1 MYTARE
7 SRIECYDGP
16 GSGMTFD
23 LTDAIHGGSM
33 FLLPFERLP
42 RAFRCDEVKRYYDI
56 LDKKRLSLFLK
67 RVTDI
72 VLALLLLIFL
82 LLPMAVIAVIIKAT
96 SKGPVL
102 YKQVRVTTY
111 NRRFKIWKF
120 RTMTVGADQKG
131 ALVTSA
137 NDSRITGVGKTLRKF
152 RLDELPQIFHVLSG
166 KMSFVGTRPEV
177 PKFVERY
184 TPEMMATL
192 LMPAGI
198 TSLASIRF
206 KDEDA
211 MIGDVSDPDEVDR
224 IYVEQI
230 LPKKMEYNLKYIS
243 RFGFRRDIYLMLST
257 VRHVVE

>member
-1 MYTARE
+1 M
-7 SRIECYDGP
+7 I
-16 GSGMTFD
+16 
-23 LTDAIHGGSM
+23 
-33 FLLPFERLP
+33 LLPFEKLP
-42 RAFRCDEVKRYYDI
+42 RKLQCDEVKKYYDI
-56 LDKKRLSLFLK
+56 LDKKRPSLVMKRVMDIILSLIM
-67 RVTDI
+67 I
-72 VLALLLLIFL
+72 VLLI
-82 LLPMAVIAVIIKAT
+82 LPMAVIAIIIKLT

-102 YKQVRVTTY
+102 YKQVRVTTN

-137 NDSRITGVGKTLRKF
+137 NDNRVTGIGKTLRKF
-152 RLDELPQIFHVLSG
+152 RLDELPQVFHVLSG

-177 PKFVERY
+177 VKYVERY

-224 IYVEQI
+224 IYVEEI
-230 LPKKMEYNLKYIS
+230 LPKKMRYNLKYLY
-243 RFGFRRDIYLMLST
+243 RFGFRRDLYLMVST
-257 VRHVVE
+257 VKHVFTGD

>member
-1 MYTARE
+1 
-7 SRIECYDGP
+7 
-16 GSGMTFD
+16 
-23 LTDAIHGGSM
+23 M

-42 RAFRCDEVKRYYDI
+42 QEFQCDEVKKYYDI
-56 LDKKRLSLFLK
+56 LDKKRPSLFLK
-67 RVTDI
+67 RVMDI
-72 VLALLLLIFL
+72 FLALIMIVLLLI
-82 LLPMAVIAVIIKAT
+82 PMAVISVIIKAT

-102 YKQVRVTTY
+102 YKQERVTTY
-111 NRRFKIWKF
+111 NKHFMIWKF
-120 RTMTVGADQKG
+120 RTMKVGADQAG

-137 NDSRITGVGKTLRKF
+137 HDNRVTGIGGTLRKF
-152 RLDELPQIFHVLSG
+152 RLDELPQVFHVLSG

-211 MIGDVSDPDEVDR
+211 IIGDVSDPDEVDR
-224 IYVEQI
+224 IYVEKV
-230 LPKKMEYNLKYIS
+230 LPEKMKYNLKYIY

-257 VRHVVE
+257 VKHVIS

>member
-1 MYTARE
+1 M
-7 SRIECYDGP
+7 I
-16 GSGMTFD
+16 
-23 LTDAIHGGSM
+23 
-33 FLLPFERLP
+33 LLPFKKLP
-42 RAFRCDEVKRYYDI
+42 RKLQCEEVKKYYDI
-56 LDKKRLSLFLK
+56 LDKKRPSLVMKRVMDIILSL
-67 RVTDI
+67 I
-72 VLALLLLIFL
+72 IIILLI
-82 LLPMAVIAVIIKAT
+82 LPMAVIAVIIKLT
-96 SKGPVL
+96 SEGPVL
-102 YKQVRVTTY
+102 YKQVRVTTN

-137 NDSRITGVGKTLRKF
+137 NDNRVTGIGKTLRKF
-152 RLDELPQIFHVLSG
+152 RLDELPQAFHVLSG

-177 PKFVERY
+177 VKYVERY

-224 IYVEQI
+224 IYVEEI
-230 LPKKMEYNLKYIS
+230 LPKKMEYNLEYLS
-243 RFGFRRDIYLMLST
+243 RFGFRRDIHLMFST
-257 VRHVVE
+257 VKQVFTGD